1 MPLSNPDD
9 PRAFLNEVFI
19 DSIRVSP
26 ETIQRVLILKE
37 KGTNR
42 YLPIWIGPAEADAIA
57 IILQD
62 LTVPRPLGYDFFMA
76 ALDALG
82 SSIDHCVI
90 DELRDD
96 VFYAKTYLRTN
107 EELKEVDCRPGD
119 ACALSVRT
127 GTPIYVKE
135 SVMAEAGLMG

>member
-1 MPLSNPDD
+1 MPLSNPED
-9 PRAFLNEVFI
+9 PGALLNEMSI

-26 ETIQRVLILKE
+26 ENFQRVLILKE

-57 IILQD
+57 ITLQD
-62 LTVPRPLGYDFFMA
+62 LRVPRPLGYDFFLA
-76 ALDALG
+76 ALHALD
-82 SSIDHCVI
+82 SSLDHCVV
-90 DELRDD
+90 DGLRDN
-96 VFYAKTYLRTN
+96 VFYAKTYLRTD
-107 EELKEVDCRPGD
+107 EGLKEVDCRPSD

-135 SVMAEAGLMG
+135 SVMAEAGLMW